1 MIDGIQRMVA
11 EFYQACEKDDWE
23 FLARQARTTMAQ
35 QELRNFGFGGTP
47 RSKADKL
54 FYQPLVLP
62 AIRLEETYAFYEF
75 DHPRILSLMELID
88 WVTSTHQ
95 GTLKSRQSNKI
106 KAAQKA
112 REGKPI
118 SADSRQNSEADEVGA
133 KCTLLRWDLDR
144 TDIDGGDAGYL
155 GVRLAR
161 ATDRPAAVSVRTTL
175 IGDVWSSRRG
185 QMRREFENLGAE
197 KRGWPSVR

>member
-1 MIDGIQRMVA
+1 
-11 EFYQACEKDDWE
+11 
-23 FLARQARTTMAQ
+23 MAQ

-54 FYQPLVLP
+54 FYQLLVLP
-62 AIRLEETYAFYEF
+62 AIRLEEIYAFYEF

-118 SADSRQNSEADEVGA
+118 PRTAGKTVKQMKWDEVHSS
-133 KCTLLRWDLDR
+133 
-144 TDIDGGDAGYL
+144 L
-155 GVRLAR
+155 GFR
-161 ATDRPAAVSVRTTL
+161 
-175 IGDVWSSRRG
+175 
-185 QMRREFENLGAE
+185 
-197 KRGWPSVR
+197 